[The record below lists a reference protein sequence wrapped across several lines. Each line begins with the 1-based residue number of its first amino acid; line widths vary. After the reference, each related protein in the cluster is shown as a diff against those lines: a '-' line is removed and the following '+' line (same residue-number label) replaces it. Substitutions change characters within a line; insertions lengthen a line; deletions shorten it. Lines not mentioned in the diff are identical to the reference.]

1 MTSFRRSLRHLLSVS
16 TAWRTSRCIF
26 SRFDDLHV
34 SAKYPFLLSGIRA
47 CLAISAPRADLRL
60 ASRRSA
66 LGAEIARQARMPD
79 RRKGYFAD
87 TWRSSNLEKIQREVR
102 QAVDTERRCRRDL
115 RKLVKLVLRAL
126 DARRARVGPTS

>member
-1 MTSFRRSLRHLLSVS
+1 MTRHLAKTHPWPNTLIPNDGKCLGYDEAYRAASPETKTDLRERHRS
-16 TAWRTSRCIF
+16 WRKSRN
-26 SRFDDLHV
+26 
-34 SAKYPFLLSGIRA
+34 
-47 CLAISAPRADLRL
+47 RL